1 MNIYNYNDN
10 EFKNTDI
17 YKSFIKDN
25 PSFGSLRIRAFA
37 ASGAIPISGLKII
50 ISTNYNENEIIFF
63 NGVTDES
70 GTIPKIKLPAPTL
83 NTDNLDVPNKTTY
96 KITATYKV
104 DNTTQ
109 TFSVNMYEGI
119 CVVQN
124 ISIVPSNIVGDF
136 IGY

>member
-17 YKSFIKDN
+17 YKNFIKDN

>member
-17 YKSFIKDN
+17 YKNFIKDN

-63 NGVTDES
+63 DGVTDES

-109 TFSVNMYEGI
+109 TFNVNMYEGI